1 MSRPKADVHSE
12 PAFARRRTATKAI
25 LPRTSELGRRA
36 KHHSEVHDFQMTSI
50 ASALLADLSRRLGDA
65 PVPRVKALHLP
76 PAPWNGGKEGEFGA
90 LELEDGSLGLSYV
103 LLDDSLATLTGRR
116 AMLDLPGANPMT
128 LAAAWR
134 DGRGAAGILG
144 FAAVN
149 ALSRHLFDRAGFVP
163 PDAPDSIGGLDPQP
177 GEHIGMVG
185 FFRPLVRQ
193 VTALGA
199 RLTVLELRADLA
211 GEHPGFTVTLNPR
224 DLRDCDKVLSTS
236 TVLLNH
242 TLDTVMAHCRRAR
255 RIAVIGPGA
264 GCLPDVLFKAGVTTL
279 GGTWI
284 TDPAGFKQAL
294 QQGLPWS
301 RFARKFALKAADWQP
316 LPVRGS
322 AGGG

>member
-1 MSRPKADVHSE
+1 
-12 PAFARRRTATKAI
+12 
-25 LPRTSELGRRA
+25 
-36 KHHSEVHDFQMTSI
+36 MTSI
-50 ASALLADLSRRLGDA
+50 ASALLADLSRRLADA

-76 PAPWNGGKEGEFGA
+76 PSPWHGGKEGEFGA

-103 LLDDSLATLTGRR
+103 LLDDSLAALAGGR
-116 AMLDLPGANPMT
+116 ATVELPGADPMA

-134 DGRGAAGILG
+134 YGRGATGILG

-224 DLRDCDKVLSTS
+224 DLHDCETVLSTS

-242 TLDTVMAHCRRAR
+242 TLDAVLANSRRAR
-255 RIAVIGPGA
+255 RVALIGPGA
-264 GCLPDVLFKAGVTTL
+264 GCLPDVLFEAGITAM

-284 TDPAGFKQAL
+284 TDPTGFKYAL
-294 QQGLPWS
+294 QQGLPWG
-301 RFARKFALKAADWQP
+301 RFARKFALNAADWQP
-316 LPVRGS
+316 LPFRGP
-322 AGGG
+322 AGAG